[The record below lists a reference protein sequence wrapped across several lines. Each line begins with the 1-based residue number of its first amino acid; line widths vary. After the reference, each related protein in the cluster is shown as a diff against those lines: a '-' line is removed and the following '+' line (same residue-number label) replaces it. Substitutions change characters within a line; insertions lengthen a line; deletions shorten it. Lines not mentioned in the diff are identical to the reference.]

1 MGQQQLLLI
10 VLGVIIVGIAIAVG
24 ISMFKSSA
32 VDANRSA
39 IAGDLANLAS
49 KAQRYYRTPVEL
61 GGGGQKFDGF
71 ALSVLDR
78 SNPNGTYGWGTSDG
92 GAGFSAPSGTAG
104 TDYIYIYA
112 VGTEKATVGGQTQYV
127 AAVALV
133 TPDKVEIRQG
143 WIPEA
148 TANSYKSDVTS
159 DANTNGQTAA
169 FSGFTPQ

>member
-61 GGGGQKFDGF
+61 GGGGQSFNNF
-71 ALSVLDR
+71 SLSPLDTG
-78 SNPNGTYGWGTSDG
+78 NANGSYRVEVSSDG
-92 GAGFSAPSGTAG
+92 Q
-104 TDYIYIYA
+104 YVVLYA
-112 VGTEKATVGGQTQYV
+112 LGREKIGNNFV
-127 AAVALV
+127 AAVDTV
-133 TPDKVEIRQG
+133 TPDVSRIIQGVATGITTTDANKGYGTLQG
-143 WIPEA
+143 W
-148 TANSYKSDVTS
+148 
-159 DANTNGQTAA
+159 
-169 FSGFTPQ
+169 TPQ